1 MEQQELFYPDLLV
14 TIGDYQFDQ
23 GITLKACIDRNRPFD
38 WGKIS
43 FSNPYKEHIQV
54 QAQDEISISLGYD
67 GDLQEVFIGNI
78 VDGYDGYNSMNEIM
92 FKDRTLKLEKT
103 YISGTF
109 IGCTPQDILLEGLRI
124 AGIEEYHLSQTQYV
138 PLTVTIKNKNMIQVL
153 KQINTAWGLD
163 IKSGFI
169 KGVFYWGEIPEQS
182 EILEFEYANN
192 IISLDKVNNQWELVT
207 VSIPS
212 LQHSQKIQVTHPR
225 LSGIFETEKII
236 FMTNDAGFIRTRIYF
251 EGTPL

>member
-1 MEQQELFYPDLLV
+1 M
-14 TIGDYQFDQ
+14 
-23 GITLKACIDRNRPFD
+23 
-38 WGKIS
+38 
-43 FSNPYKEHIQV
+43 
-54 QAQDEISISLGYD
+54 
-67 GDLQEVFIGNI
+67 
-78 VDGYDGYNSMNEIM
+78 
-92 FKDRTLKLEKT
+92 
-103 YISGTF
+103 
-109 IGCTPQDILLEGLRI
+109 LEGLRL

-169 KGVFYWGEIPEQS
+169 KGVFYWGTIPEQS

>member
-23 GITLKACIDRNRPFD
+23 GISLKTYIDRNRPFD

-54 QAQDEISISLGYD
+54 QAQDEISIQLGYD
-67 GDLQEVFIGNI
+67 GELQEVFVGNV
-78 VDGYDGYNSMNEIM
+78 VDGYDGYNAMNEIM

-109 IGCTPQDILLEGLRI
+109 IGCTPQDILLEGLRL

-153 KQINTAWGLD
+153 KQ
-163 IKSGFI
+163 
-169 KGVFYWGEIPEQS
+169 
-182 EILEFEYANN
+182 
-192 IISLDKVNNQWELVT
+192 VNNQWELVT

>member
-1 MEQQELFYPDLLV
+1 M
-14 TIGDYQFDQ
+14 
-23 GITLKACIDRNRPFD
+23 
-38 WGKIS
+38 
-43 FSNPYKEHIQV
+43 
-54 QAQDEISISLGYD
+54 
-67 GDLQEVFIGNI
+67 
-78 VDGYDGYNSMNEIM
+78 
-92 FKDRTLKLEKT
+92 
-103 YISGTF
+103 
-109 IGCTPQDILLEGLRI
+109 LEGLRL

-236 FMTNDAGFIRTRIYF
+236 FMTNDAGFIGMGYIF

>member
-1 MEQQELFYPDLLV
+1 M
-14 TIGDYQFDQ
+14 
-23 GITLKACIDRNRPFD
+23 
-38 WGKIS
+38 
-43 FSNPYKEHIQV
+43 
-54 QAQDEISISLGYD
+54 
-67 GDLQEVFIGNI
+67 
-78 VDGYDGYNSMNEIM
+78 
-92 FKDRTLKLEKT
+92 
-103 YISGTF
+103 
-109 IGCTPQDILLEGLRI
+109 LEGLRL